1 MTRIHFQQGIINSK
15 TTGRVIIIDA
25 HVEGAGF
32 RQHVTQNLLMKRRCI
47 ERQYFAD
54 AVDQRFTLSY
64 IGVIGCGI

>member
-1 MTRIHFQQGIINSK
+1 M
-15 TTGRVIIIDA
+15 IIDA

-54 AVDQRFTLSY
+54 TVDQRFTLFCRG
-64 IGVIGCGI
+64 IIGCGI